1 MTASTEAPF
10 RAFRVHEIDGRIE
23 ARFDDVT
30 LDDLTEG
37 EVVIRSRY
45 SSVNYKDALA
55 ATGAGRIMRRFPL
68 VGGIDVSG
76 TVESSED
83 PRYSPGDEVVV
94 TGCGLGE
101 DVDGGYA
108 RFVRA
113 RGDWVIPIP
122 DGLDPFRAMCLGT
135 AGFTAGLAIMRLEH
149 NGLVPDRGAVAVTGA
164 SGGVGSLAV
173 NMLAGLGYEVAAVTG
188 KGDAEP
194 FLRELGASRVLLRAD
209 IEPGR
214 RPLEKAQWAGAVDN
228 LGGETLAW
236 LIRTTDWWGSIASI
250 GLAESHK
257 LSTTVMPFILR
268 GVNLLGINSVATPR
282 DLRLRVW
289 ERLAT
294 DLNPSKLDL
303 IGTRT
308 VAFEQLP
315 EIFQGYIDGVV
326 KGRMVIDLGA

>member
-1 MTASTEAPF
+1 MTTSTEAPF
-10 RAFRVHEIDGRIE
+10 RAFRIHDIDGRIE
-23 ARFDDVT
+23 GRFDDVT
-30 LDDLTEG
+30 LDDLTKG

-76 TVESSED
+76 TVESSDD

-113 RGDWVIPIP
+113 QGDWVIPIP

-149 NGLVPDRGAVAVTGA
+149 NGLAPDRGAVAVTGA

-194 FLRELGASRVLLRAD
+194 FLRELGASRVLLRAE
-209 IEPGR
+209 IELGG
-214 RPLEKAQWAGAVDN
+214 RPLEKALWAGAVDN

-250 GLAESHK
+250 ASRLD
-257 LSTTVMPFILR
+257 R
-268 GVNLLGINSVATPR
+268 R
-282 DLRLRVW
+282 DL
-289 ERLAT
+289 T
-294 DLNPSKLDL
+294 P
-303 IGTRT
+303 
-308 VAFEQLP
+308 
-315 EIFQGYIDGVV
+315 
-326 KGRMVIDLGA
+326 